1 MKRVNRVA
9 LGLGILAI
17 AVAGSVL
24 LYQWAAPET
33 PHRSDFALADLDG
46 TMRAVGD
53 YDGQVIV
60 LNFWATWCAPCRKEI
75 PMLVAAQKQW
85 GHRGLQV
92 IGIAIDDH
100 APSAEFAERYG
111 INYPVL
117 AAPTEGARIQDRYTR
132 PGTPAGVLPYTA
144 IIDRSGQVVAQ
155 IAGAL
160 TRDQLTARIEPLL
173 AEPAPTD

>member
-1 MKRVNRVA
+1 MNRIRRMA
-9 LGLGILAI
+9 LGLGILAVV
-17 AVAGSVL
+17 VAGSVFV
-24 LYQWAAPET
+24 YQSAAPDT
-33 PHRSDFALADLDG
+33 RHRSEFALADLDG
-46 TMRAVGD
+46 TMRAISD

-60 LNFWATWCAPCRKEI
+60 LNFWATWCGPCRKEI

-85 GHRGLQV
+85 GNRGLQV

-100 APSAEFAERYG
+100 ALSADFADRYT

-117 AAPTEGARIQDRYTR
+117 AAPIEGARIQDRYTQ

-144 IIDRSGQVVAQ
+144 IIDRHGQVVAQ

-160 TRDQLTARIEPLL
+160 THDQLATQIKPLL
-173 AEPAPTD
+173 AEPTPTD